1 MNCEHNQQLIGP
13 YVDAELDLPATLE
26 VERNLEDC
34 PRCQQAHRRLIRLRE
49 SIFKGAPYYKAPVDL
64 AQQIRSR
71 LAITETDAPAQKIR
85 RLPFGTFAAAAA
97 VVLMAALT
105 LIIIQ
110 STRSS
115 TSDALARE
123 LVSAHVRST
132 LADHLLDVVSSD
144 QHTVKP
150 WFAGKIDFSLPVQD
164 LKSAGFGLQGGRLDY
179 LAGRPVAA
187 LVYRHNKHVIN
198 CFVWPANSPEASVS
212 TMNLQGFS
220 LLQFNQQGLTWHLV
234 SDASMET
241 LQQLA
246 RELQSNATTQPSMK

>member
-1 MNCEHNQQLIGP
+1 M
-13 YVDAELDLPATLE
+13 
-26 VERNLEDC
+26 
-34 PRCQQAHRRLIRLRE
+34 RLRE
-49 SIFKGAPYYKAPVDL
+49 SICKGAPYYKAPVDL

-71 LAITETDAPAQKIR
+71 LAMAETAARPQTSR
-85 RLPFGTFAAAAA
+85 RLPFRAFAAAAA
-97 VVLMAALT
+97 VVLMAGLT
-105 LIIIQ
+105 LVIIQ
-110 STRSS
+110 ASRSS
-115 TSDALARE
+115 TSDALSRE

-150 WFAGKIDFSLPVQD
+150 WFAGKLDFSLPVQD
-164 LKSAGFGLQGGRLDY
+164 LQSAGFPLQGGRLDY

-198 CFVWPANSPEASVS
+198 CFVWPENSPQESSS
-212 TMNLQGFS
+212 TTTLQGYS
-220 LLQFNQQGLTWHLV
+220 LLQFNQQGLIWHLV

-246 RELQSNATTQPSMK
+246 RELKSNATTQWSIKEH